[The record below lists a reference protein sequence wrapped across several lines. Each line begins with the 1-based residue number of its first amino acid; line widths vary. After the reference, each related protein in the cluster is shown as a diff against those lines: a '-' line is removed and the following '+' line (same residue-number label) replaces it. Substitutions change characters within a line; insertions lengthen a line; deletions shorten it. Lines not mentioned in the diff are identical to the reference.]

1 MRQWK
6 TSTSSFNIV
15 VIGAMRY
22 RLNYCS
28 IPKIII
34 NLVELRIIV
43 IDSRGP
49 KEESVKWE
57 ENVCIEMMNDI
68 Q

>member
-1 MRQWK
+1 M
-6 TSTSSFNIV
+6 
-15 VIGAMRY
+15 
-22 RLNYCS
+22 
-28 IPKIII
+28 I